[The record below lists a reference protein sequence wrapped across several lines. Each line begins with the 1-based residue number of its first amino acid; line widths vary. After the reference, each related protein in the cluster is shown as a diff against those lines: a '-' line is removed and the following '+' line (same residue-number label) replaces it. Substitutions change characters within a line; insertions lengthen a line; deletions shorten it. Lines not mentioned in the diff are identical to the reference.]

1 MQGYS
6 LALILDWLRGN
17 HCSVCVVQINLMQC
31 SASIFSSG
39 MAQELHVS
47 PRYAEE
53 QANFLPAMKNIYCI
67 N

>member
-17 HCSVCVVQINLMQC
+17 HCSLCVVQINLMEC

-47 PRYAEE
+47 PGYAEE
-53 QANFLPAMKNIYCI
+53 
-67 N
+67 